1 MRLRPL
7 PDDSLGALWLPVR
20 LLWSSLRLRVGKG
33 SSLSAWSFPFRG
45 LSPFS
50 RLFLSWRPCR
60 SRSLFPSLTPSWWW
74 PCPLLRWALLTL
86 SGYVL
91 SVPSAV
97 FFASVS
103 LIDPVALSPLL
114 HRVFADGFWHW
125 CAFRLCGGASPHAFG
140 SIGALGVLRWLHLY
154 RLNWTWLVSAGL
166 PCGFGAQVGVSYFPV
181 RHSAR
186 LHGDHFVSFPDSCVS
201 LPHIYHRGQFLGRLT
216 RRVTGWTLCPPRS
229 SRFLSFAWPYSPDS
243 LILMHPA
250 IDIVWRCPCLPR
262 LRLL

>member
-7 PDDSLGALWLPVR
+7 PDNSLGALWLPVR
-20 LLWSSLRLRVGKG
+20 LRWSSLRLRVSEG

-60 SRSLFPSLTPSWWW
+60 SCSLFPSLAPSWWW

-91 SVPSAV
+91 SMPSAI

-114 HRVFADGFWHW
+114 HRVFAAGFRHW
-125 CAFRLCGGASPHAFG
+125 CTFRLCGGASPHAFN
-140 SIGALGVLRWLHLY
+140 SVGALWELRWLHLY
-154 RLNWTWLVSAGL
+154 RLTPDLVGLRRFAVWLWSSGRCFIFSCATFRTS
-166 PCGFGAQVGVSYFPV
+166 PWRSFCQFP
-181 RHSAR
+181 
-186 LHGDHFVSFPDSCVS
+186 
-201 LPHIYHRGQFLGRLT
+201 
-216 RRVTGWTLCPPRS
+216 
-229 SRFLSFAWPYSPDS
+229 
-243 LILMHPA
+243 
-250 IDIVWRCPCLPR
+250 
-262 LRLL
+262 